1 MSDKVSNPFFSI
13 LLGITIVLALFSA
26 WVFITDDVPLVG
38 LATGRVNVTVN
49 STLGLSFV
57 TNSSVNFTLSNPGDS
72 KTSLLAANIAGCGT
86 DRTCGFNLSNDG
98 NVEMNISMIN
108 SDALFTSTSFSRGL
122 HFSFNVT
129 PMINTFNRCGANFY
143 GNVTNNT
150 WSGVPTSSV
159 VVICALNYTAQ
170 DTAMVDIN
178 VTVPTD
184 ETAGA
189 KIATVTFTASSYA

>member
-1 MSDKVSNPFFSI
+1 
-13 LLGITIVLALFSA
+13 
-26 WVFITDDVPLVG
+26 
-38 LATGRVNVTVN
+38 
-49 STLGLSFV
+49 
-57 TNSSVNFTLSNPGDS
+57 
-72 KTSLLAANIAGCGT
+72 
-86 DRTCGFNLSNDG
+86 
-98 NVEMNISMIN
+98 
-108 SDALFTSTSFSRGL
+108 
-122 HFSFNVT
+122 
-129 PMINTFNRCGANFY
+129 MINTFNRCGANFY